1 MLVVTILLHIN
12 MKLENT
18 TKILSQLRHCPSKW
32 ELDNITWADRTSDP
46 QVLSKFLLRI
56 EELQNSATVAA
67 RQELT
72 FLLELLED
80 ITEEDCL
87 SLIEQTD
94 DAAKTLFVENLARIS
109 AIEILTENKLS
120 FDTMTTSCKLSP
132 SDFILCAKRAQD
144 LINAIQG
151 MVIKSED
158 LSSDVAQ
165 A

>member
-1 MLVVTILLHIN
+1 
-12 MKLENT
+12 MKSENI
-18 TKILSQLRHCPSKW
+18 KQFLSELRHCPSKW
-32 ELDNITWADRTSDP
+32 ELDNITWADRTTDP

-56 EELQNSATVAA
+56 EELQQDSTIAA
-67 RQELT
+67 KQELT

-80 ITEEDCL
+80 ISEEDCTAL
-87 SLIEQTD
+87 VSQTD

-120 FDTMTTSCKLSP
+120 FNTMTISCKLSP

-144 LINAIQG
+144 LINAVQG

>member
-1 MLVVTILLHIN
+1 MPVVIILLHIK

-18 TKILSQLRHCPSKW
+18 TKFLSQLRHCPSKW
-32 ELDNITWADRTSDP
+32 ELDNITWADRTTDP
-46 QVLSKFLLRI
+46 RVLAKFLLRI
-56 EELQNSATVAA
+56 EELRDSATIASK
-67 RQELT
+67 QELG

-80 ITEEDCL
+80 MTEEDCTAL
-87 SLIEQTD
+87 ANQTD
-94 DAAKTLFVENLARIS
+94 DAAKTLFIENLARIS
-109 AIEILTENKLS
+109 AIEVLTENKLS
-120 FDTMTTSCKLSP
+120 FKTMTDSCKLSP

-158 LSSDVAQ
+158 LSPDVAQ